1 MPYAWKNLAK
11 VKPMTKI
18 ESTFVETFNKVRE
31 SIIRAKMGSCSMP
44 LQCVRI
50 AAIKPL
56 LPPSPNDILC
66 LILSRETFIASSK
79 TSNELIATST
89 ENQKNDSSIYPSGLD
104 LQTLAICIIWNTNY
118 VETNESNVNNVIWFN
133 FKFYSLIAW
142 KIEQQSSAVSP
153 LLGAN
158 TTSFPIAALTQL
170 DEQHQKINK

>member
-1 MPYAWKNLAK
+1 
-11 VKPMTKI
+11 MTKI

-104 LQTLAICIIWNTNY
+104 LQTLAICII
-118 VETNESNVNNVIWFN
+118 
-133 FKFYSLIAW
+133 
-142 KIEQQSSAVSP
+142 
-153 LLGAN
+153 
-158 TTSFPIAALTQL
+158 
-170 DEQHQKINK
+170 